1 MIALKN
7 ILVPTDF
14 GSLAKIALRYAKEL
28 ARNFCAEVHVLH
40 VMEEE
45 PALMPSMWTGLEGT
59 VLPGYS
65 FTEGPLPRIHADLEK
80 LMADAEYEQ
89 VHARLAIRRG
99 TALTEILR
107 YAKAHDID
115 VIVIGTPEKGVI
127 THLLRGPSVA
137 EQVIRKAP
145 CPVLTVRQS
154 EHEFVMA

>member
-1 MIALKN
+1 PGTEPPGFTDGRCPMIALKK

-28 ARNFCAEVHVLH
+28 ARNFRAEVHVLH

-45 PALMPSMWTGLEGT
+45 PPLMPGLMPSMWTGLERS

-89 VHARLAIRRG
+89 VHARLAIR
-99 TALTEILR
+99 
-107 YAKAHDID
+107 
-115 VIVIGTPEKGVI
+115 
-127 THLLRGPSVA
+127 
-137 EQVIRKAP
+137 
-145 CPVLTVRQS
+145 
-154 EHEFVMA
+154 